1 VAAPWLVATAGALT
15 ADVVPVAVVTSGTVS
30 VRLFEVALSVLEPE
44 EPLEDAELEELVMV
58 ADPEADELAM
68 LEELVMITEL
78 EADEL
83 AAEAELAL
91 LTDDSIEERIE
102 LAAVLV
108 EACFDRDETNAE
120 LLDGLRL
127 VAVNVV
133 VATGLPAVEVVPLV
147 LQEERAMPSAAASL
161 QMAEE
166 VQDILKDMT

>member
-1 VAAPWLVATAGALT
+1 
-15 ADVVPVAVVTSGTVS
+15 VPVAVVTSGTVS
-30 VRLFEVALSVLEPE
+30 VRLFEVAESVSEPE
-44 EPLEDAELEELVMV
+44 EPLEDAEPETLEELVMV
-58 ADPEADELAM
+58 ADWEPDELAM
-68 LEELVMITEL
+68 LEEVVMVADPET
-78 EADEL
+78 DEL

-108 EACFDRDETNAE
+108 EACFDRDEINAE

-147 LQEERAMPSAAASL
+147 LQDARAMPSAAASL
-161 QMAEE
+161 HIADE